1 MILPFMYAG
10 VIFLNVFSVLY
21 TGSKSE
27 FYFYVQNELRKIETK
42 LIVLVYQIDF
52 LQPWHMLL
60 IGLGVSIIVWIVC
73 NFVFRPAQV
82 KELNKIRDGTRE
94 HKEGCLD
101 KLEKKLGW
109 DAESRKLKKEE
120 KERKRQEEEDE
131 QFMKG
136 PQSTMPM

>member
-1 MILPFMYAG
+1 ML
-10 VIFLNVFSVLY
+10 
-21 TGSKSE
+21 T
-27 FYFYVQNELRKIETK
+27 QNHSCDLTSAKVK
-42 LIVLVYQIDF
+42 
-52 LQPWHMLL
+52 
-60 IGLGVSIIVWIVC
+60 
-73 NFVFRPAQV
+73 V

>member
-1 MILPFMYAG
+1 MF
-10 VIFLNVFSVLY
+10 FSVLY
-21 TGSKSE
+21 TGSK
-27 FYFYVQNELRKIETK
+27 I
-42 LIVLVYQIDF
+42 YQIDF

-82 KELNKIRDGTRE
+82 KELNKIRDGTRV

-109 DAESRKLKKEE
+109 DAESRKL
-120 KERKRQEEEDE
+120 
-131 QFMKG
+131 
-136 PQSTMPM
+136 S

>member
-1 MILPFMYAG
+1 
-10 VIFLNVFSVLY
+10 
-21 TGSKSE
+21 
-27 FYFYVQNELRKIETK
+27 
-42 LIVLVYQIDF
+42 
-52 LQPWHMLL
+52 MLL

-82 KELNKIRDGTRE
+82 KELDKIRDGTRT